1 MTMMRRS
8 MLNPGRAMLLASCA
22 VVMLAAGALQA
33 QTRVG
38 APPSA
43 VRIREMP
50 KMGRSSL
57 VRTPEYQ
64 SNVRRTARGSRPREW
79 ALLEVGYETAPE
91 WIDELTFVF
100 RVMTQDAAKQF
111 HFFETTVTYAD
122 IERGNHTAC
131 VVLPPAAIARYG
143 EPTAFGVEILMGA
156 ESIAVRSAGV
166 DGEWWKLIGDRPNI
180 SRQSGYLVDRSKT
193 PFAWAYIDDYEVV
206 R

>member
-1 MTMMRRS
+1 MMRRS
-8 MLNPGRAMLLASCA
+8 MLNPGRAILLASCA
-22 VVMLAAGALQA
+22 VVMLTAGALMG
-33 QTRVG
+33 QTRVS
-38 APPSA
+38 APASA
-43 VRIREMP
+43 VRIRDMP
-50 KMGRSSL
+50 RMGRSSL

-64 SNVRRTARGSRPREW
+64 NNVRRTVGGSKRREW
-79 ALLEVGYETAPE
+79 ALLEVGYETSPE
-91 WIDELTFVF
+91 WVDELTFVF
-100 RVMTQDAAKQF
+100 HVMTQDPAKQF

-156 ESIAVRSAGV
+156 ESIAVKSVGV
-166 DGEWWKLIGDRPNI
+166 DGEWWKLVGDQPNI
-180 SRQSGYLVDRSKT
+180 TRQSGYLVDRSKT